1 MSTTA
6 KLVGVVERL
15 LGKRAVLVTK
25 TAAKFDVD
33 SSQAKL
39 QKKNGSS
46 IEWSEVWVGDK
57 LEIVGQ
63 VWQDNS
69 VSAEVLTDLSLYAHK
84 CTLVGTVTA
93 VMPDYKGFKL
103 QNSVLGEVTV
113 KLGSLVD
120 ITLNGRAAQLQAL
133 RPKVK
138 VKLKGS
144 WERDRRIVYATQLE
158 LKTRKVKVEIAGELV
173 IKDANAITV
182 VSGGVIYG
190 VDIHAAKIIN
200 KSRKVIGF
208 EALAMG
214 GTVRVRGRH
223 LSGDTH
229 IEAAEVREQ

>member
-1 MSTTA
+1 MSTTT
-6 KLVGVVERL
+6 KLVGVVERIF
-15 LGKRAVLVTK
+15 GRRAILRTK

-33 SSQAKL
+33 ASQAKL
-39 QKKNGSS
+39 QKKNGSG
-46 IEWSEVWVGDK
+46 IEWREVWVGDK
-57 LEIVGQ
+57 LEVVGQ

-69 VSAEVLTDLSLYAHK
+69 VSANVLTNLSLYAHK

-103 QNSVLGEVTV
+103 QNSVLGEVGV
-113 KLGSLVD
+113 EVSSQVAVS
-120 ITLNGRAAQLQAL
+120 LNGSAAQLQVL
-133 RPKVK
+133 RPHLKVK
-138 VKLKGS
+138 VKGT
-144 WERDRRIVYATQLE
+144 WERDRKQVYATELQLR
-158 LKTRKVKVEIAGELV
+158 LRKLRIEITGELV
-173 IKDANAITV
+173 IKDANSLTV

-190 VDIHAAKIIN
+190 VDIHAAKITN

-229 IEAAEVREQ
+229 IEATEVREQ